1 MLKYIKKN
9 ILQSQ
14 LIPMVIEKTK
24 NGERSYDIYS
34 RLLKER
40 IIFISGT
47 IEDNMCNTIIAQM
60 LFLESKNPKKDIF
73 LYINS
78 PGGVVTSGMSIY
90 DTMQFIKPD
99 INTICIGQACSMA
112 AILLCSGT
120 PGKRFCLKNS
130 RIMIHQPIGGCKG
143 QASDIMIHTQEIIKT
158 KNVIN
163 KILAFHTGQNISK
176 IEQDTERDHFFN
188 AKESIKYGLVDSIL
202 KSRKNK
208 NI

>member
-78 PGGVVTSGMSIY
+78 PGGVVTSVMSIY
-90 DTMQFIKPD
+90 DTMQFVQPD
-99 INTICIGQACSMA
+99 VQTICMGLAASIGSF
-112 AILLCSGT
+112 LLVGGEIT
-120 PGKRFCLKNS
+120 KR
-130 RIMIHQPIGGCKG
+130 I
-143 QASDIMIHTQEIIKT
+143 
-158 KNVIN
+158 
-163 KILAFHTGQNISK
+163 AFPHARRQ
-176 IEQDTERDHFFN
+176 
-188 AKESIKYGLVDSIL
+188 
-202 KSRKNK
+202 
-208 NI
+208 